1 VKKPNDV
8 GAIWKKSNERGEY
21 LSISLD
27 VDALLELSG
36 GVMGKLNING
46 YPISSEHPNAPDFQ
60 LKFYPKGAATSR
72 PAPVART
79 KPVNEDDIP
88 F

>member
-1 VKKPNDV
+1 
-8 GAIWKKSNERGEY
+8 
-21 LSISLD
+21 

-36 GVMGKLNING
+36 GAMGKLNING

-72 PAPVART
+72 PAPARRSE
-79 KPVNEDDIP
+79 PDGDDIP